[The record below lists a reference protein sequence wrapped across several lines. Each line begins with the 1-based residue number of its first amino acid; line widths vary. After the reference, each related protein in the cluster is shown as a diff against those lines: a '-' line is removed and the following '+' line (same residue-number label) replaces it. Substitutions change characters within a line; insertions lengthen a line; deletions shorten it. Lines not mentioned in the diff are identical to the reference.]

1 MEWRYSKAKMRFQ
14 SLFMSTTVHLFS
26 TSAAKACR
34 ADDRIVPPSSLCG
47 KSTLRHGPPAAVSAF
62 RNESRKA
69 AQKAYP
75 VRVEVTK
82 HDRPGCKSPGCPA
95 AVFAAVGTI

>member
-34 ADDRIVPPSSLCG
+34 ADDRIVPPSSLRG
-47 KSTLRHGPPAAVSAF
+47 KSTPRHGPPS
-62 RNESRKA
+62 
-69 AQKAYP
+69 
-75 VRVEVTK
+75 
-82 HDRPGCKSPGCPA
+82 CC
-95 AVFAAVGTI
+95 VGTHRVAISNRRLIAADDGAIAFSVISY